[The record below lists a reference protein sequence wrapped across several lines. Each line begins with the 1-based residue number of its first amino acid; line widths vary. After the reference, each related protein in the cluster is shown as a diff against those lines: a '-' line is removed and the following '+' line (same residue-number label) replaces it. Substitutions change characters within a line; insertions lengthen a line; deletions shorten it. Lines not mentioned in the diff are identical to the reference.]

1 MTVTLQLNQKE
12 FEIDLKKGIN
22 KIAVIGSGIM
32 GAGIAAHCA
41 NAGCEILLYDLADE
55 ESDNRSNVAAN
66 AISKMK
72 KSNPEMLMHPGL
84 AKQIQAVN
92 LEDDLQLLS
101 GVDWVIEVIV
111 ENLEIKRSLYS
122 KIEEFINPRAIL
134 TSNTSTI
141 PRASLVEKMSDS
153 LASRFLI
160 THFFNPPRY
169 LPLLE
174 IVAGTEVE
182 EDLFHRFSIF
192 AREKLGKRV
201 TICNDSPGFI
211 GNRLGIYFVQR
222 AIAAA
227 LDYGFTVEQTDAM
240 LGRPIGLPKTA
251 VFGLMDLVGIDLVP
265 QVVNSMVENLPSTDP
280 LHKIAGKGQ
289 EIIEQMIEDGYTGRK
304 GKGGFYRLNT
314 DGEKRIKEA
323 RNLIDGSY
331 ETADRSAGFPSAKIG
346 KQGLLRL
353 MSCPDQGAA
362 FVKEIL
368 LDTFV
373 YACELIPSV
382 SDDISAIDGAMK
394 VGYNWKK
401 GPFEMM
407 DSIGIDWI
415 VTELK
420 NLNQPIPA
428 FMQIAQSNGSF
439 YGESAGERTII
450 DSNGDSIQILAGAQ
464 TTKVSDIKRRRGKA
478 IRTNGSA
485 SIWDANDGVLLVEFH
500 SKMNAM
506 DPLIMEILLA
516 AVDIAEADEWVGIL
530 IANDSANF
538 CAGANLGLALF
549 AANLGAWKTLEQFIS
564 LGQDTYQALKYS
576 TVPVVS
582 AVSGMCLGGGCE
594 ILLHSDGVVA
604 HSESYIGL
612 VEVGVGIIP
621 AWGGCKEML
630 ARLSQEDL
638 VAAGPMAGVMQAF
651 ENIAMAKI
659 AKSAHQAKDLG
670 YLRAKDKITMNRDR
684 VLSDGKTLVLNLSEN
699 YQPPQPHEYHL
710 PGPSGKAALQM
721 ALNDL
726 QLSGLATPHDMTVV
740 GMLAHILC
748 GGDDADITKVMSEDQ
763 ILKLERVG
771 ISKLARDPLTL
782 DRMEHMLAKG
792 KPLRN

>member
-1 MTVTLQLNQKE
+1 MTVSFQINQQ
-12 FEIDLKKGIN
+12 EIDIVLKEGIT

-41 NAGCEILLYDLADE
+41 NAGCDVLLYDLVD
-55 ESDNRSNVAAN
+55 DNSEDRSNVASK
-66 AISKMK
+66 AIMNMK
-72 KSNPEMLMHPGL
+72 KSNPEMLMHPAL
-84 AKQIQAVN
+84 AQQIQAAN
-92 LEDDLQLLS
+92 LEDDLELLADR
-101 GVDWVIEVIV
+101 DWVIEVII
-111 ENLEIKRSLYS
+111 ENLEIKQSLYS
-122 KIEEFINPRAIL
+122 KIDEFMNPNAIL

-141 PRASLVEKMSDS
+141 PRASLVGKMSDS
-153 LASRFLI
+153 LATRFMI

-174 IVAGTEVE
+174 IVTGKEVE

-192 AREKLGKRV
+192 ASEKLGKRV

-222 AIAAA
+222 ALAAT
-227 LDYGFTVEQTDAM
+227 LDYGFTVEQADGM
-240 LGRPIGLPKTA
+240 LGRPIGLPKTG

-265 QVVNSMVENLPSTDP
+265 QVVKSMVENLPPSDP
-280 LHKIAGKGQ
+280 LHKIAGRGE
-289 EIIEQMIEDGYTGRK
+289 EIINKMIEDGYTGRK

-314 DGEKRIKEA
+314 EGGQRIKEV
-323 RNLIDGSY
+323 RNLVDGSY
-331 ETADRSAGFPSAKIG
+331 ETAKRSVGFQSAKIG

-353 MSCPDQGAA
+353 MSCPDDGAN

-382 SDDISAIDGAMK
+382 SDDISDIDGAMK

-407 DSIGIDWI
+407 DAIGIDWI
-415 VTELK
+415 ISELEK
-420 NLNQPIPA
+420 SKLPIPS
-428 FMQIAQSNGSF
+428 FMEIAQTNGSF
-439 YGESAGERTII
+439 YGESAGEITII
-450 DSNGDSIQILAGAQ
+450 DSIGEIIPVLKGAQ
-464 TTKVSDIKRRRGKA
+464 ITKVADIKRRRGKA
-478 IRTNGSA
+478 IRSNGSA

-516 AVDIAEADEWVGIL
+516 AVDISEGDEWVGIL
-530 IANDSANF
+530 IANDSDNF

-549 AANLGAWKTLEQFIS
+549 AANLGAWKTLEDFIG

-630 ARLSQEDL
+630 ARLSEENL
-638 VAAGPMAGVMQAF
+638 VGGGPMAGVMQAF
-651 ENIAMAKI
+651 ENIAMAKV

-670 YLRAKDKITMNRDR
+670 YLRASDKITMNRDR
-684 VLSDGKTLVLNLSEN
+684 VLSDGKTLLLKLSQN
-699 YQPPQPHEYHL
+699 YLPPQPHEYYL

-726 QLSGLATPHDMTVV
+726 QLLGLATPHDMTVV

-748 GGDDADITKVMSEDQ
+748 GGDDADITKVMSEDD
-763 ILKLERVG
+763 ILKLERIG
-771 ISKLARDPLTL
+771 ISELAKNPLGL
-782 DRMEHMLAKG
+782 ARMEHMLTKG